1 MSGPKT
7 SQLEIERMIRAQL
20 EALRSDVDHGRAR
33 ARRRIAS
40 LRDELLAEAEGC
52 AEAADAAQSV
62 RRLAEAALA
71 KLTGEC
77 AFKPATVMKDSMA
90 RAEWCTARAA
100 AIADAFENEV
110 RPLAERIRRA
120 RAQADSATESQDF
133 ATLLAQ
139 AAEESTAEMAISTAR
154 SFTASEHCAKLGAA
168 SAAHPAPTAEA
179 ADLVQ
184 DASRRAL
191 ELVASPFTLPADR
204 TLLLETVREWGPET
218 AAQLALLLPTMET
231 NAEAMADLA
240 DLVEDAE
247 AELRGRGVALP
258 AAVGAFATLE
268 EAAARLEALRALHA
282 QADCNAYLRAC
293 IDEVMA
299 RRGYAIARSVTMGR
313 DLAGTHRLFGR
324 NDATEGLHAFVSDQG
339 DLMLQVTGLPSGI
352 EAVAEGEV
360 VSMEPAEAGQRT
372 DALLDSQRDFCAIYD
387 EIAEDLAS
395 FGITNAV
402 RYRAEPDAAFC
413 REVLTAKEAASRQD
427 AEEQSRATERRRK
440 RISRAVREMR

>member
-71 KLTGEC
+71 KLTEEC
-77 AFKPATVMKDSMA
+77 SFEPATAMKDSVA
-90 RAEWCTARAA
+90 RAERCTARAA

-110 RPLAERIRRA
+110 RPLAERIQRA
-120 RAQADSATESQDF
+120 RAQADSATKSQDF
-133 ATLLAQ
+133 AALLAQ
-139 AAEESTAEMAISTAR
+139 AAEESTAEVAISTAR
-154 SFTASEHCAKLGAA
+154 SFMASEHCAEMGA
-168 SAAHPAPTAEA
+168 SASHPAATAEG

-191 ELVASPFTLPADR
+191 ELIASPFTLPADR
-204 TLLLETVREWGPET
+204 TLLLETVRELGPET

-231 NAEAMADLA
+231 NAEAMADLTA
-240 DLVEDAE
+240 LVEDAE

-268 EAAARLEALRALHA
+268 EAAARLEALRAL
-282 QADCNAYLRAC
+282 QARADRNAYLRAC

-299 RRGYAIARSVTMGR
+299 RRGYTIARSVTMGR

-324 NDATEGLHAFVSDQG
+324 SDATEGLHAFVSDQG

-372 DALLDSQRDFCAIYD
+372 DALLERQRDFCAVYD
-387 EIAEDLAS
+387 EIAEELAA

-413 REVLTAKEAASRQD
+413 REALTARETASRRGI
-427 AEEQSRATERRRK
+427 EEQSRAAERRRK
-440 RISRAVREMR
+440 RISQAVREMR

>member
-71 KLTGEC
+71 KLTEEC
-77 AFKPATVMKDSMA
+77 SFEPATAMKDSMA
-90 RAEWCTARAA
+90 RAERCTARAA

-110 RPLAERIRRA
+110 RPLAERIQRA
-120 RAQADSATESQDF
+120 RAQADSATKSQDF
-133 ATLLAQ
+133 AALLAQ
-139 AAEESTAEMAISTAR
+139 AAEESTAEVAISTAR
-154 SFTASEHCAKLGAA
+154 SFMASEHCAEMGA
-168 SAAHPAPTAEA
+168 SASHPAATAEG

-191 ELVASPFTLPADR
+191 ELIASPFTLPADR
-204 TLLLETVREWGPET
+204 TLLLETVRELGPET
-218 AAQLALLLPTMET
+218 AAQLALLLPAMET
-231 NAEAMADLA
+231 NAEAMADLTA
-240 DLVEDAE
+240 LVEDAE

-268 EAAARLEALRALHA
+268 EAAARLEALRAL
-282 QADCNAYLRAC
+282 QARADRNAYLRAC

-299 RRGYAIARSVTMGR
+299 RRGYTIARSVTMGR

-324 NDATEGLHAFVSDQG
+324 SDATEGLHAFVSDQG

-372 DALLDSQRDFCAIYD
+372 DALLERQRDFCAVYD
-387 EIAEDLAS
+387 EIAEELAA

-413 REVLTAKEAASRQD
+413 REALTARETASRRGI
-427 AEEQSRATERRRK
+427 EEQSRAAERRRK
-440 RISRAVREMR
+440 RISQAVREMR

>member
-71 KLTGEC
+71 KLTEEC
-77 AFKPATVMKDSMA
+77 SFEPATAMKDSMA
-90 RAEWCTARAA
+90 RAERCTTRAA

-110 RPLAERIRRA
+110 RPLAERIQRA
-120 RAQADSATESQDF
+120 RARADSATKSQDF
-133 ATLLAQ
+133 AALLAQ
-139 AAEESTAEMAISTAR
+139 AAEESTAEVAISTAR
-154 SFTASEHCAKLGAA
+154 SFMASEHCAEMGA
-168 SAAHPAPTAEA
+168 SAAHPAATAEG

-191 ELVASPFTLPADR
+191 ELIASPFTLPADR
-204 TLLLETVREWGPET
+204 TLLLETVRELGPET

-231 NAEAMADLA
+231 NAEAMADLTA
-240 DLVEDAE
+240 LVEDAE

-268 EAAARLEALRALHA
+268 EAAARLEALRAL
-282 QADCNAYLRAC
+282 QARADRNAYLRAC

-299 RRGYAIARSVTMGR
+299 RRGYTIARSVTMGR

-324 NDATEGLHAFVSDQG
+324 SDATEGLHAFVSDQG

-372 DALLDSQRDFCAIYD
+372 DALLERQRDFCAVYD
-387 EIAEDLAS
+387 EIAEELAA

-413 REVLTAKEAASRQD
+413 REALTARETASRRGI
-427 AEEQSRATERRRK
+427 EEQSRAAERRRK
-440 RISRAVREMR
+440 RISQAVREMR

>member
-71 KLTGEC
+71 KLTEEC
-77 AFKPATVMKDSMA
+77 SFEPATAMKDSMA
-90 RAEWCTARAA
+90 RAERCTARAA

-110 RPLAERIRRA
+110 RPLAERIQRA
-120 RAQADSATESQDF
+120 RAQADSATKSQDF
-133 ATLLAQ
+133 AALLAQ
-139 AAEESTAEMAISTAR
+139 AAEESTAEVAISTAR
-154 SFTASEHCAKLGAA
+154 SFMASEHCAEMGA
-168 SAAHPAPTAEA
+168 SASRPAATAEG

-191 ELVASPFTLPADR
+191 ELIAFPFTLPADR
-204 TLLLETVREWGPET
+204 TLLLETVRELGPET

-231 NAEAMADLA
+231 NAEAMADLTA
-240 DLVEDAE
+240 LVEDAE

-268 EAAARLEALRALHA
+268 EAAARLEALRAL
-282 QADCNAYLRAC
+282 QARADRNAYLRAC

-299 RRGYAIARSVTMGR
+299 RRGYTIARSVTMGR

-324 NDATEGLHAFVSDQG
+324 SDATEGLHAFVSDQG

-372 DALLDSQRDFCAIYD
+372 DALLERQRDFCAVYD
-387 EIAEDLAS
+387 EIAEELAA

-413 REVLTAKEAASRQD
+413 REALTARETASRRGI
-427 AEEQSRATERRRK
+427 EEQGRAAERRRK
-440 RISRAVREMR
+440 RISQAVREMR

>member
-71 KLTGEC
+71 KLTEEC
-77 AFKPATVMKDSMA
+77 SFEPATAMKDSMA
-90 RAEWCTARAA
+90 RAERCTARSA

-110 RPLAERIRRA
+110 RPLAERIQRA
-120 RAQADSATESQDF
+120 RAQADSATKSQDF
-133 ATLLAQ
+133 AALLAQ
-139 AAEESTAEMAISTAR
+139 AAEESTAEVAISTAR
-154 SFTASEHCAKLGAA
+154 SFMASEHCAEMGA
-168 SAAHPAPTAEA
+168 SASHPAATAEG

-191 ELVASPFTLPADR
+191 ELIASPFTLPADR
-204 TLLLETVREWGPET
+204 TLLLETVRELGPET

-231 NAEAMADLA
+231 NAEAMADLTA
-240 DLVEDAE
+240 LVEDAE

-268 EAAARLEALRALHA
+268 EAAARLEALRAL
-282 QADCNAYLRAC
+282 QARADRNAYLRAC

-299 RRGYAIARSVTMGR
+299 RRGYTIARSVTMGR

-372 DALLDSQRDFCAIYD
+372 DALLERQRDFCAVYD
-387 EIAEDLAS
+387 EIAEELAA

-413 REVLTAKEAASRQD
+413 REALTARETASRRGI
-427 AEEQSRATERRRK
+427 EEQSRAAERRRK
-440 RISRAVREMR
+440 RISQAVREMR

>member
-71 KLTGEC
+71 KLTEEC
-77 AFKPATVMKDSMA
+77 SFEPATAMKDSMA
-90 RAEWCTARAA
+90 RAERCTARAA

-110 RPLAERIRRA
+110 RPLAERIQRA
-120 RAQADSATESQDF
+120 RAQADSATKSQDF
-133 ATLLAQ
+133 AALLAQ
-139 AAEESTAEMAISTAR
+139 AAEESTAEVAISTAR
-154 SFTASEHCAKLGAA
+154 SFMASEHCAEMGA
-168 SAAHPAPTAEA
+168 SASHPAATAEG

-191 ELVASPFTLPADR
+191 ELIASPFTLPADR
-204 TLLLETVREWGPET
+204 TLLLETVRELGPET

-231 NAEAMADLA
+231 NAEAMADLTA
-240 DLVEDAE
+240 LVEDAE

-268 EAAARLEALRALHA
+268 EAAARLEALRAL
-282 QADCNAYLRAC
+282 QARADRNAYLRAC

-299 RRGYAIARSVTMGR
+299 RRGYTIARSVTMGR

-372 DALLDSQRDFCAIYD
+372 DALLERQRDFCAVYD
-387 EIAEDLAS
+387 EIAEELAA

-413 REVLTAKEAASRQD
+413 REALTARETASRRGI
-427 AEEQSRATERRRK
+427 EEQSRAAERRRK
-440 RISRAVREMR
+440 RISQAVREMR